1 MSKGCEA
8 AVRRGAEHGLSP
20 DRKSNAP
27 GANPRDEAAR
37 RVQARE
43 QLRRDI
49 DIWLKRS
56 AADSAQGGVRP
67 RKSRSKS
74 G

>member
-1 MSKGCEA
+1 MTKGREA
-8 AVRRGAEHGLSP
+8 VACRGEEQVLGP
-20 DRKSNAP
+20 DRKSTP

-37 RVQARE
+37 RVQVRE

-56 AADSAQGGVRP
+56 AADPAPGGVRA

>member
-1 MSKGCEA
+1 MTKGCEA
-8 AVRRGAEHGLSP
+8 VACRGLEQVLGP
-20 DRKSNAP
+20 DRKSNTP

-37 RVQARE
+37 RVQVRE

-56 AADSAQGGVRP
+56 AADPVPGGVRA